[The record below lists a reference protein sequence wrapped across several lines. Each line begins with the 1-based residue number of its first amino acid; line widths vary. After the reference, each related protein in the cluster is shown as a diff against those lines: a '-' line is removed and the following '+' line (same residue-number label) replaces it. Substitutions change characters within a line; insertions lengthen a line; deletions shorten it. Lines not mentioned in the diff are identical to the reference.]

1 MHLIC
6 RLFRFIMKWDNP
18 KHVWAKL
25 VRYSTP
31 LLYIILFHPT
41 YEVCVPLPR
50 ACELWIFKC
59 LGNFPH
65 LCFSRSKPTDDSRAM
80 LLRSSFLWI
89 ISRDYCKF
97 ETTLSLFWTVKTT
110 KMMCNYSLY
119 ILLWVFFE
127 HSLNIPSLVVTKL
140 SRQIPLQHMI
150 VSRVSHVTHYLI
162 IACELSLAW
171 TKKTL
176 VHWLLKMTSPR
187 KTNQCSC
194 KHTLTSINY
203 VHSSFAITWLLL
215 TLEQGSI
222 FVAFLFPLYRF
233 HSPSDPVTASKR
245 IATNLPCKMES
256 FLTSFAQVSG

>member
-1 MHLIC
+1 MCI
-6 RLFRFIMKWDNP
+6 
-18 KHVWAKL
+18 
-25 VRYSTP
+25 
-31 LLYIILFHPT
+31 
-41 YEVCVPLPR
+41 PLPR

-59 LGNFPH
+59 LGNSPH

-97 ETTLSLFWTVKTT
+97 ETTLCLFWTVKTT

-119 ILLWVFFE
+119 SFE
-127 HSLNIPSLVVTKL
+127 LSLNIPSLVAKKF
-140 SRQIPLQHMI
+140 SRQIPLQHMMCLGFLMW
-150 VSRVSHVTHYLI
+150 LI
-162 IACELSLAW
+162 IVCELLLAW

-222 FVAFLFPLYRF
+222 VVAFLFPLYHF
-233 HSPSDPVTASKR
+233 HSPSDPVTAAKR

-256 FLTSFAQVSG
+256 FLISFARVSG